1 MRDPVACLATES
13 TNGAVPIALWR
24 TAQIRSLGS
33 GSDRPRKKSR
43 SYGIC
48 PLGLRRRYVA
58 ILQGKDRPI
67 QQTARELIVLE
78 LYREGELS
86 GGRAA
91 EILHPW
97 REDFIRFAS
106 ERGVP
111 YFQLDGD
118 ELGRE
123 VDTSESL

>member
-1 MRDPVACLATES
+1 MGSLRLDLDADIVALLE
-13 TNGAVPIALWR
+13 
-24 TAQIRSLGS
+24 
-33 GSDRPRKKSR
+33 
-43 SYGIC
+43 
-48 PLGLRRRYVA
+48 
-58 ILQGKDRPI
+58 GKDRPI

-78 LYREGELS
+78 LHREGQLS

-91 EILHPW
+91 EILHLS

-106 ERGVP
+106 ERGIP

-118 ELGRE
+118 ELRRE